1 MPARPGGEIATRP
14 LYFFWIVDCSGS
26 MQGNKIQSVNVAIR
40 EAIPEMRRVA
50 AENVNANLLIRVLDF
65 SSGAHW
71 KVATPVPV
79 DQFTWT
85 DLSASGVT
93 DMGAALR
100 ELAKQLR
107 MPPMP
112 ERALPPVL
120 ALLSDGQ
127 PTDDFDGG
135 LKELLDLPWGKKAV
149 RMAIAIG
156 QDCDRE
162 ILQKFIANPE
172 LRPLEAN
179 SPEAL
184 VNQIKWVSTVVV
196 QAASAPPSQAAN
208 TNTTSNVP
216 LSLVAAQPT
225 PTTSGDVW

>member
-1 MPARPGGEIATRP
+1 MPSRPGGEISTRP
-14 LYFFWIVDCSGS
+14 LHFFWIVDCSGS
-26 MQGNKIQSVNVAIR
+26 MQGEKIQSLNIAVR

-50 AENVNANLLIRVLDF
+50 ADNVNAQLLVRVLQF
-65 SSGAHW
+65 SSGAQW
-71 KVATPVPV
+71 KVATPVSV
-79 DQFTWT
+79 DQFNWT
-85 DLSASGVT
+85 DLTANGVT

-127 PTDDFDGG
+127 PTDDFNGG

-149 RMAIAIG
+149 RIAIAVG
-156 QDCDRE
+156 QDCDRDV
-162 ILQKFIANPE
+162 LQKFISNPE
-172 LRPLEAN
+172 MHPLEAN

-184 VNQIKWVSTVVV
+184 VKQIKWVSTVVV
-196 QAASAPPSQAAN
+196 QAASAPPSQSTSGD
-208 TNTTSNVP
+208 TNSNVP
-216 LSLVAAQPT
+216 PSLVTAQPT
-225 PTTSGDVW
+225 PPTSGDVW

>member
-1 MPARPGGEIATRP
+1 MIHQEVFMHFLNDYAKGINRLCP
-14 LYFFWIVDCSGS
+14 LV
-26 MQGNKIQSVNVAIR
+26 QVEKLR
-40 EAIPEMRRVA
+40 
-50 AENVNANLLIRVLDF
+50 LVLCI
-65 SSGAHW
+65 SSG
-71 KVATPVPV
+71 
-79 DQFTWT
+79 
-85 DLSASGVT
+85 LSIV
-93 DMGAALR
+93 L
-100 ELAKQLR
+100 KQLR

-184 VNQIKWVSTVVV
+184 VSQIKWVSTVVV
-196 QAASAPPSQAAN
+196 QAASAPPS
-208 TNTTSNVP
+208 
-216 LSLVAAQPT
+216 PT
-225 PTTSGDVW
+225 LGLPGPVRRMNSWRMCGNYA